1 VKFIN
6 SDNSKGISM
15 PGPVKKAAINSSRE
29 KFLSLSLESTRK
41 SYYPQLQ
48 KNLETT
54 KENERRLQL
63 LIDNLP
69 AMISYIDTEERYVSA
84 NLAYEKA
91 FGMER
96 SRIIG
101 QHVMNILGEGNYRKV
116 EHHIKK
122 ALSGK
127 HVRFETEFSNPR
139 DEKRILEVQYVP
151 DINHHNKVSGFYV
164 LTIDITEKKQSE
176 EEKRKLEK
184 RLQQAQKME
193 SLGTLAGG
201 IAHDFNNILAPLL
214 GFAELLKAELPP
226 DSPLQEYVDGILGGA
241 FRSRDM
247 VKQILAFSRQAE
259 KEVIP
264 MKLQPVIKEVIHL
277 LRSSIPSTIRIDY
290 DISRDC
296 GIVMADPTQIH
307 QIIMNLATNAYHAM
321 EQTGGRLAISLEQIL
336 LESDPNRFQELAPG
350 EYALLRIT
358 DTGCGIGQE
367 IIDRIFDPYFT
378 TKEKD
383 KGTGLGLSVV
393 QGIVKTFQ
401 GEIHL
406 ASEPGAGTVA
416 SVYLPIARQ
425 KLEQEEME
433 SFTPVPGGSE
443 SLLLVDDEENVV
455 RMVRLVLEKLGYR
468 ITACTGSIEALKVFS
483 ENPAGFDL
491 VITDMTMPAM
501 TGAQLSRELK
511 SIRPGIPVILCS
523 GFSDQLTDEK
533 LRALGVQG
541 FLLKPLLRHKLAT
554 TIRKALG

>member
-241 FRSRDM
+241 FRSREM